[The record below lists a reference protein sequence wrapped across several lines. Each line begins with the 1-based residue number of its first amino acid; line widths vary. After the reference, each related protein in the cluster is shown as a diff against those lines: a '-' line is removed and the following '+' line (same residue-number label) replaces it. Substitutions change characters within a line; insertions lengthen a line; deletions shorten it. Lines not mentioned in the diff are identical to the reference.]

1 MFRAEV
7 RGPLRAPC
15 VRQRTYAATT
25 TRHHGAMT
33 YQGARSRPAIS
44 ETKQFFSV
52 SKIRLDAA
60 GFATHVLWSA
70 VDSRTNLDVGDPVV
84 VPVGDVIDALR
95 DGAQVNATFLPPHT
109 HLPDQA
115 LEVVGRSDGSETIA
129 MAKRPG
135 LAPAP
140 LVSLHDIAALG
151 DPAQTMKTL
160 SSYSSHRRPHSVY
173 AVSKVGLDT
182 DGRITH
188 VQWGRVDTANNQW
201 IGAEAVVA
209 VADAVA
215 ALQAGDQVF
224 ALFASANGHLPLRQF
239 ASVDYADGRKTVV
252 LQGPPI
258 AGHEIHDMDRLTA

>member
-1 MFRAEV
+1 M
-7 RGPLRAPC
+7 G
-15 VRQRTYAATT
+15 
-25 TRHHGAMT
+25 
-33 YQGARSRPAIS
+33 

-52 SKIRLDAA
+52 SKIRLDAE

-70 VDSRTNLDVGDPVV
+70 VDSRTNLDVGIPVV

-95 DGAQVNATFLPPHT
+95 DGAQVHATFLPPHT

-115 LEVVGRSDGSETIA
+115 LEVVGRSDGGEAIA
-129 MAKRPG
+129 LARRPG
-135 LAPAP
+135 LAAAP

-151 DPAQTMKTL
+151 DHAQPRKTL
-160 SSYSSHRRPHSVY
+160 SSFSSHRRAHGVY
-173 AVSKVGLDT
+173 AVSKVGLDI

-188 VQWGRVDTANNQW
+188 VQWGRVDTARNQW

-209 VADAVA
+209 VADAVS

-224 ALFASANGHLPLRQF
+224 ALFASANGHLPERQF
-239 ASVDYADGRKTVV
+239 TSVDYADGRQTVV

-258 AGHEIHDMDRLTA
+258 AGHEIHDMDRLST

>member
-1 MFRAEV
+1 M
-7 RGPLRAPC
+7 
-15 VRQRTYAATT
+15 
-25 TRHHGAMT
+25 
-33 YQGARSRPAIS
+33 S
-44 ETKQFFSV
+44 ETRQFFSV

-70 VDSRTNLDVGDPVV
+70 VDSRSNLDVGNAVV

-95 DGAQVNATFLPPHT
+95 DGAQVHATFPSPHT
-109 HLPDQA
+109 HLPDQP
-115 LEVVGRSDGSETIA
+115 LGVVGRSDGSETIA
-129 MAKRPG
+129 LAKRPG
-135 LAPAP
+135 FAPVP

-151 DPAQTMKTL
+151 DHAQPRKTL
-160 SSYSSHRRPHSVY
+160 SSFSSHRRAHGVY
-173 AVSKVGLDT
+173 TVSKVGLDT

-201 IGAEAVVA
+201 IGAESVVA

-224 ALFASANGHLPLRQF
+224 ALFASANGHLPERQF
-239 ASVDYADGRKTVV
+239 TSVDYADGRQTVV

-258 AGHEIHDMDRLTA
+258 AGHEIHDMDRLTD